1 MLEYTQDM
9 PSNST
14 GIPYLSTTINIKT
27 INSFIYA
34 PITQED
40 FNKLTQKISVS
51 KYSILRI
58 RLSIFFVKKETSPT
72 QKYAIS
78 YFLLSKLTPI
88 NAQQSE
94 NTITLNY
101 PVICISKVLWEVS
114 WNNSGSAQSNAV
126 YQGSDISE
134 ANNSGQDTLIYSNGY
149 INLPFLSGD
158 SDYLSKTCYAD
169 SRNYYSIYYLN

>member
-88 NAQQSE
+88 NAQ
-94 NTITLNY
+94 
-101 PVICISKVLWEVS
+101 
-114 WNNSGSAQSNAV
+114 
-126 YQGSDISE
+126 
-134 ANNSGQDTLIYSNGY
+134 
-149 INLPFLSGD
+149 
-158 SDYLSKTCYAD
+158 
-169 SRNYYSIYYLN
+169 